1 MQEIVINRCWGGYSL
16 SQEAKEWLLKQDA
29 LTPSY
34 VNLIGS
40 YRIGWRVR
48 SDKHLVQC
56 IKELGERA
64 DGEHASLEIVS
75 IPDDVDWQIVD
86 YDGWEHIAERHRTWP

>member
-29 LTPSY
+29 LMPSY
-34 VNLIGS
+34 VDLIYANS
-40 YRIGWRVR
+40 SWRAR
-48 SDKHLVQC
+48 SDKHLIQC

-75 IPDDVDWQIVD
+75 IPDDVEWQIID
-86 YDGWEHIAERHRTWP
+86 HDGWEHIAEKHRVWP

>member
-29 LTPSY
+29 LMPSY
-34 VNLIGS
+34 IDLIYSSGS
-40 YRIGWRVR
+40 WRAR

-75 IPDDVDWQIVD
+75 IPDDVDWQIVE

>member
-16 SQEAKEWLLKQDA
+16 SQEAEEWLSKQDE
-29 LTPSY
+29 LWPSY

-40 YRIGWRVR
+40 SKAWRAR

-56 IKELGERA
+56 VKELGEEA
-64 DGEHASLEIVS
+64 SGTHAWLEIVE
-75 IPDDVDWQIVD
+75 IPDDVEWQIID
-86 YDGWEHIAERHRTWP
+86 YDGWEHVAEKHRVWP